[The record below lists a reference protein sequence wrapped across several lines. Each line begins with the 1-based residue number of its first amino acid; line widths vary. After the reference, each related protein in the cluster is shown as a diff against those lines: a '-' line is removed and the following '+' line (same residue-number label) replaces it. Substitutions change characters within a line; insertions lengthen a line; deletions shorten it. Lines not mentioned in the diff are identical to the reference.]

1 MYESVFVF
9 VFKRWLVKRGREEY
23 NIRNITDVIRTGRLL
38 AVTKIEHKF
47 IVKTVYG
54 INEQI
59 IYFLLSFFPLLP
71 SKASLCASGSLATL
85 LFISSPFTHLSLS
98 TIHYP
103 ST

>member
-59 IYFLLSFFPLLP
+59 IYFLLSFFPLPPPFLP
-71 SKASLCASGSLATL
+71 RSLHYHVLFATL
-85 LFISSPFTHLSLS
+85 DN
-98 TIHYP
+98 
-103 ST
+103 